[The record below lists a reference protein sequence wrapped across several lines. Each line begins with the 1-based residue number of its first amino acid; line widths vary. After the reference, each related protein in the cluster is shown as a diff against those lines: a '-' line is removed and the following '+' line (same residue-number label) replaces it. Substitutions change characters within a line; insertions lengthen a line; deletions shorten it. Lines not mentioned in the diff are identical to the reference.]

1 MKQSQRI
8 LSIDALRGITILVMI
23 FVNEAA
29 GVRELPAWMK
39 HMPAD
44 ADAMTFVDMV
54 FPSFLFIVG
63 MSIPFALQNRKQKGD
78 SFWQLQ
84 WHILFRT
91 LGLLTLGLFMVNGE
105 EGVNAAATGI
115 SGSLWSFLFYI
126 CVVLVWNIYSFK
138 NKWISYS
145 LKVVGLV
152 GLLILGFI
160 YRGGKDG
167 AEHLQPHW
175 WGILGL
181 IGWAYFYA
189 CIFYQLTK
197 GNAFAL
203 CIIMFVLSGF
213 YMIAHTETLVDNYH
227 LQWMQSQAGNAA
239 HCSIVIAGM
248 ILAAIFFNDKH
259 YSIYNR
265 YITAAIFTAI
275 LLIAGYLAR
284 PYFKISKIYA
294 TPTWCF
300 YSAAACCI
308 IFMVLYWLIDIKG
321 LSKWTGFFK
330 PAATNPLLTYI
341 IPAFILALTG
351 LFGVRLFPMSFMF
364 GLPGVLWSMFF
375 AIAVMYLV
383 KGLNKLKVKL
393 QL

>member
-1 MKQSQRI
+1 MKNQQRI

-29 GVRELPAWMK
+29 GVRELPQWIK

-63 MSIPFALQNRKQKGD
+63 MSVPFALQNRKQKGD

-84 WHILFRT
+84 WHIFFRT
-91 LGLLTLGLFMVNGE
+91 LGLLTLGVFMVNGE
-105 EGVNAAATGI
+105 EGVNAAATGM
-115 SGSLWSFLFYI
+115 SGNLWSFLFYT

-138 NKWISYS
+138 NQWFSYS
-145 LKVVGLV
+145 LKAIGLLGLV
-152 GLLILGFI
+152 TLGII

-167 AEHLQPHW
+167 TEYLQPHW

-181 IGWAYFYA
+181 IGWAYLYA
-189 CIFYQLTK
+189 CIFYQLVK
-197 GNAFAL
+197 GNVLALFLIMFAL
-203 CIIMFVLSGF
+203 SAF
-213 YMIAHTETLVDNYH
+213 YMVAHTPTALDHYH
-227 LQWMQSQAGNAA
+227 LEWMRSQAGNAA
-239 HCSIVIAGM
+239 HCSIVVAGM
-248 ILAAIFFNDKH
+248 ILAGIFFNDKN
-259 YSIYNR
+259 YSINKR
-265 YITAAIFTAI
+265 YITAALFTAI
-275 LLIAGYLAR
+275 LLIAGYFAR

-308 IFMVLYWLIDIKG
+308 IFMLLYWLIDIRG
-321 LSKWTGFFK
+321 ISKWTGFFK

-341 IPAFILALTG
+341 IPAIIFAITG
-351 LFGVRLFPMSFMF
+351 LLKIQLFPASLLY
-364 GLPGVLWSMFF
+364 GLPGILWAMFF
-375 AIAVMYLV
+375 AIAVMYIV
-383 KGLNKLKVKL
+383 KGLNKLKIKL